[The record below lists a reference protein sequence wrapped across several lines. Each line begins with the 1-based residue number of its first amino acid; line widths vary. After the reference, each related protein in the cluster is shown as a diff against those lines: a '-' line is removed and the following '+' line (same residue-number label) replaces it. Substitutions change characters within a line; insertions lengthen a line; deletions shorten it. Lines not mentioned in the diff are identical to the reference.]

1 MYFVTRNKWKITIC
15 LLFFFFTP
23 VFAVESAELQDI
35 VPENEIVSSACG
47 DMSFQVEGSFFV
59 KPNQNAVYTIN
70 SNSILDQQA
79 NIEYELR
86 QKDVLLEVGKEHQF
100 RYLFTTPATY
110 VLKTILRRSE
120 SCVQAIEQIITV
132 SDHIRLA
139 VGFTDNENTF
149 LAQAV
154 QDQ

>member
-1 MYFVTRNKWKITIC
+1 M
-15 LLFFFFTP
+15 
-23 VFAVESAELQDI
+23 
-35 VPENEIVSSACG
+35 PENEVISSICG

-59 KPNQNAVYTIN
+59 KPNQNVMYTIK

-86 QKDVLLEVGKEHQF
+86 QKDVLLEVGKERQF
-100 RYLFTTPATY
+100 SYLFTAPATY
-110 VLKTILRRSE
+110 VLKTILRRNE
-120 SCVQAIEQIITV
+120 SCAQATEQIITV

-139 VGFTDNENTF
+139 VGFSENENVF